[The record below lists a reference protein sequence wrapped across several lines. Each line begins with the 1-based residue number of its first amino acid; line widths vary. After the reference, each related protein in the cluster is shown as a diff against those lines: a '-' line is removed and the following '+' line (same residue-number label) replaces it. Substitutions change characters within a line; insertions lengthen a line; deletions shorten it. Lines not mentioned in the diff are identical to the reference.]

1 MGEKFLTDKEVKVAQ
16 AKPSVGFADEQ
27 RRAQQRADAKGK
39 TRARPARALK
49 PGEAPPEFLMCDGGS
64 LYARVRATSSG
75 EASINW
81 QYFFKWQGKTERLS
95 IGPYPAVS
103 LAEARKRRD
112 AARALLT
119 QDPPLH
125 PVLEARRRA
134 EAARAAIIAEGRQ
147 HTVRGL
153 FEDWERVYLS
163 HHRKDGGKSA
173 REYFEHDVFPFI
185 GGVRAKAVGRSDITA
200 ILDRILARGARRKAN
215 AVLALLKQMFAH
227 HGVPRGIVDTDPTYG
242 FTKRHAGGREAS
254 RERVLSVDEL
264 KALAWKLRAAGL
276 SEPLQAAVRLIL
288 ATGVRVGELS
298 HAKWVNVDLAAATW
312 KIPKEDSKNG
322 REHLIH
328 LSAFARAE
336 LRTLEAF
343 RQGDWLLASRDGKA
357 AIADKAIAKQLRD
370 RQREKAL
377 KGRSTTAVG
386 ALRLPGGDW
395 SPHDLRRTFATRLAD
410 LGTPPHVVER
420 ALNHTMQGVMAVYNR
435 HDYWAERKEALDRW
449 GAELERIFASAPP
462 ANVVDLVPKLKARR
476 RSMAGRRTGT

>member
-1 MGEKFLTDKEVKVAQ
+1 MAEKLLTDRQLK
-16 AKPSVGFADEQ
+16 S
-27 RRAQQRADAKGK
+27 
-39 TRARPARALK
+39 TK
-49 PGEAPPEFLMCDGGS
+49 PGRKEYLLKDGGS

-81 QYFFKWQGKTERLS
+81 QYFFKWAGKLERLS

-103 LAEARKRRD
+103 LADARKRRD
-112 AARALLT
+112 AARELLAK
-119 QDPPLH
+119 DPPQH

-134 EAARAAIIAEGRQ
+134 EEERAKIAAEGRE
-147 HTVRGL
+147 HTLRGL
-153 FEDWERVYLS
+153 FEDWESVYLA
-163 HHRKDGGKSA
+163 HHRKDAGKSA
-173 REYFEHDVFPFI
+173 REYFEHDVFPYL
-185 GGVRAKAVGRSDITA
+185 GDARAKAITRSDITYT
-200 ILDRILARGARRKAN
+200 LDRILKRGARRKTN

-227 HGVPRGIVDTDPTYG
+227 GIVRGIVDTDPTYG

-254 RERVLSVDEL
+254 RERVLSVEEL
-264 KALAWKLRAAGL
+264 QALAVKLRAAGL

-298 HAKWVNVDLAAATW
+298 HARWVNVDLAAATW

-328 LSAFARAE
+328 LSGFARAE

-357 AIADKAIAKQLRD
+357 AIADKAIAKALRD

-377 KGRSTTAVG
+377 KGRSTSAVG

-410 LGTPPHVVER
+410 LGVAPHVVER

-435 HDYWAERKEALDRW
+435 HDYQAERKEALDRW

-476 RSMAGRRTGT
+476 RSMAGRKTGT